1 MKLETATQSITQCAD
16 EMNRRYGRTVF
27 DEWVIVSFIGNREEI
42 VGYVGPRP
50 ESLQRDFVE
59 DLHALKEELFS
70 ARHAVGEFEFA
81 RAAGGTHFDAF
92 IVLGDWLYL
101 ICNNTTQAIDKIA
114 AEPAWKQA
122 QVPFVELSERF
133 RADPL
138 RLV

>member
-1 MKLETATQSITQCAD
+1 
-16 EMNRRYGRTVF
+16 
-27 DEWVIVSFIGNREEI
+27 
-42 VGYVGPRP
+42 
-50 ESLQRDFVE
+50 
-59 DLHALKEELFS
+59 
-70 ARHAVGEFEFA
+70 
-81 RAAGGTHFDAF
+81 
-92 IVLGDWLYL
+92 VLGDWLYL